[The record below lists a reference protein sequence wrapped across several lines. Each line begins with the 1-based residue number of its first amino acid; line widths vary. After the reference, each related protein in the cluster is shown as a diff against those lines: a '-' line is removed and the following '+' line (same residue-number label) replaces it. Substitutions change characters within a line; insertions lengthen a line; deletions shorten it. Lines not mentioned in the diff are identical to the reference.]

1 MSLIRVRR
9 DRKAEIRG
17 GPARPPSILKLLAA
31 FVLVVLAIWYLSR
44 LG

>member
-9 DRKAEIRG
+9 ERKEEVRG
-17 GPARPPSILKLLAA
+17 GPGKPPSIAKLLAA

-44 LG
+44 FA

>member
-9 DRKAEIRG
+9 ERKDGVRG
-17 GPARPPSILKLLAA
+17 GPSRPPSMLRLFAA

-44 LG
+44 IG